1 MALNV
6 SAWAIRKPVPS
17 IVLFVVLTAIGL
29 YTFDRLPITRMPNI
43 DVPIVSVT
51 ITQPGAA
58 PSELETQVTKV
69 VETSIAG
76 VQGVKHISSTITEG
90 TSLTVVEFQLETQVD
105 RAVNDVR
112 DAVTKVR
119 TELPQDIEE
128 PLVQRVDVEG
138 MAIVTYAAS
147 APAMTPEEL
156 SWFVDD
162 TLVRALQGVR
172 GVAQVKREGG
182 VEREIRIS
190 LDPDKLAALGVTA
203 ADVNREL
210 AATNV
215 DLAGGRGEIGTQEQS
230 VRTLG
235 GASTVEDLAETR
247 ISLPATGGGGTR
259 YVRLADLAT
268 VTDGAAEPRIFARL
282 DGKPVV
288 AFGIYRAKGF
298 SDVVV
303 AENAEKALQ
312 DLEKRHPE
320 VDITLIDSTV
330 KYTEADYT
338 SAMHTLMEGAVLAV
352 IVVMV
357 FLRDWRATIITAT
370 AIPLSILPTFWVMDL
385 LGFSLNGVSLLAV
398 TLVTGI
404 LVDDAIVEIENI
416 VRHMRMGKSAY
427 RAAIDAADEIGLAVV
442 ATTLTIVA
450 VFLPV
455 SFMGGIAGQYFRQ
468 FGITVAVAVL
478 FSLLVARLLTP
489 MLAAYFM
496 RDHGHREKPDSWLMR
511 AYVGLLHRSIRHRF
525 LTVTAGILLFIGSM
539 WLSTLL
545 PSGFIPNSDVSRSVL
560 ALELPPGATL
570 EATRRVVDE
579 VTDTLKAQPEVASVF
594 ATAGSGSTDGPA
606 SGGGEVRKATIIV
619 NLVPRAERTATQKE
633 FEMRLRDD
641 IARIPDLR
649 FNFGASGGAGPGGRE
664 FTIIL
669 SGSDGAE
676 VEAKAL
682 ELEREI
688 REKVKGLSNV
698 QTSAALERPELRVVP
713 KLAEAAALGVSVSD
727 IAQTVRI
734 ATLGDVSQNL
744 AKFSAGDRQVPI
756 RVQLDERARGDLS
769 TFETLKVRTA
779 AGASVPLLSVA
790 DISFGTGP
798 SSLNRY
804 DRARRVAVEADLA
817 GNTQLGEALAE
828 VYALP
833 AARNMP
839 SSIVLT
845 ESGDA
850 EIMGEVFG
858 GFATAMMA
866 GVMMVLAVLVLLF
879 ANVLQPITILI
890 ALPLSVGGAFIA
902 LLLTN
907 NAMTLPVVIGF
918 LMLMGIVTKNAILL
932 VDFAIESVHAG
943 ADRTTALIEAGRKRA
958 QPIIMTT
965 IAMAAGMMP
974 SALGLG
980 EGGDFRSPM
989 AIAVIG
995 GLLASTL
1002 LSLIFVPA
1010 VFTLMD
1016 DLGHLM
1022 ARIFGRFIGARDE
1035 PDEHAGAP
1043 VARAGLHA
1051 VDAGPHSTPR
1061 PPLAAE

>member
-1 MALNV
+1 MALNI

-29 YTFDRLPITRMPNI
+29 FTFDRLPITQMPNI

-51 ITQPGAA
+51 ISQPGAA
-58 PSELETQVTKV
+58 PSELETQVTKR
-69 VETSIAG
+69 VETSVAG
-76 VQGVKHISSTITEG
+76 VQGVKHITSTMTEG
-90 TSLTVVEFQLETQVD
+90 ASVTVIEFQLETQVD

-112 DAVTKVR
+112 DAVSKIR
-119 TELPQDIEE
+119 SELPQDIEE
-128 PLVQRVDVEG
+128 PLIQRIDVEG

-147 APAMTPEEL
+147 APGMTPEEL

-162 TLVRALQGVR
+162 TVIRALQGVR

-182 VEREIRIS
+182 VDREIRIS
-190 LDPDKLAALGVTA
+190 LDPDRLAALGVTA
-203 ADVNREL
+203 ADVNRQL

-235 GASTVEDLAETR
+235 GATTVAELAETR
-247 ISLPATGGGGTR
+247 IALPGGR
-259 YVRLADLAT
+259 HVRLADLGT

-303 AENAEKALQ
+303 AEAAEKELRK
-312 DLEKRHPE
+312 LEAAHPD
-320 VDITLIDSTV
+320 VTITLIDSTV
-330 KYTEADYT
+330 KYTHADYE
-338 SAMHTLMEGAVLAV
+338 SAMHTLIEGAVLAV
-352 IVVMV
+352 IVVLL
-357 FLRDWRATIITAT
+357 FLRDWRATIISAT
-370 AIPLSILPTFWVMDL
+370 AIPLSILPTFWVMDM

-489 MLAAYFM
+489 MLAAYFL
-496 RDHGHREKPDSWLMR
+496 RDHGHREKPDSLLMR
-511 AYVGLLHRSIRHRF
+511 GYVRLLKTSIRHRF
-525 LTVTAGILLFIGSM
+525 ITVAAGIALFIGSM

-545 PSGFIPNSDVSRSVL
+545 PSGFIPNADVSRSVL
-560 ALELPPGATL
+560 AVELPPGATL
-570 EATRRVVDE
+570 DATRRVVDE
-579 VTDTLKAQPEVASVF
+579 IADRLKAQPEVASVF
-594 ATAGSGSTDGPA
+594 VTAGSSVAGGAA
-606 SGGGEVRKATIIV
+606 SSGGEVRKATVII
-619 NLVPRAERTATQKE
+619 NLVPRAERQLTQKQ
-633 FEMRLRDD
+633 FEGRMMAA
-641 IARIPDLR
+641 IAQIPDLR

-669 SGSDGAE
+669 SGSDGAA
-676 VEAKAL
+676 VEKAAL

-688 REKVKGLSNV
+688 RAEVKGLTNAV
-698 QTSAALERPELRVVP
+698 TSAALDRPELRVVP
-713 KLAEAAALGVSVSD
+713 KLAEAAELGVSVSD

-734 ATLGDVSQNL
+734 ATIGDISQNL

-756 RVQLDERARGDLS
+756 RVQLDEKARADLS

-779 AGASVPLLSVA
+779 SGASVPLSAVA
-790 DISFGTGP
+790 DISFGAGP
-798 SSLNRY
+798 SSLDRY
-804 DRARRVAVEADLA
+804 DRARRIAIEADLA

-833 AARNMP
+833 AAKHLP
-839 SSIVLT
+839 SGVVLK

-858 GFATAMMA
+858 GFATAMGA

-879 ANVLQPITILI
+879 ANVLQPITILV
-890 ALPLSVGGAFIA
+890 ALPLSVGGAFVA
-902 LLLTN
+902 LLITN

-932 VDFAIESVHAG
+932 VDFAIEAVHSG
-943 ADRTTALIEAGRKRA
+943 VDRNTALIEAGRKRA

-974 SALGLG
+974 SAMGIG
-980 EGGDFRSPM
+980 EGSDFRAPM

-995 GLLASTL
+995 GLLASTA
-1002 LSLIFVPA
+1002 LSLVFVPA

-1016 DLGHLM
+1016 DLSLRL
-1022 ARIFGRFIGARDE
+1022 ARIFGRFVGARDE
-1035 PDEHAGAP
+1035 APEHGVVP
-1043 VARAGLHA
+1043 VLPTVHA
-1051 VDAGPHSTPR
+1051 MPHPAAPR
-1061 PPLAAE
+1061 PPMAAE